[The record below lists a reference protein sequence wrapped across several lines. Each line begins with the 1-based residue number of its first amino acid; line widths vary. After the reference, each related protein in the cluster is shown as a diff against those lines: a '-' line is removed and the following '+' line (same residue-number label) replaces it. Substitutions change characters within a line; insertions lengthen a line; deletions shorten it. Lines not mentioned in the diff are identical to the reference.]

1 MDFGLRALRLDDF
14 FLSFWLGLA
23 SVTLFLLLWNFLFP
37 VNALAMTLVLSV
49 GLLAFLSNRHE
60 VGRILEGEDWRPGLL
75 TWLLL
80 AMLGLWLANLAIAPL
95 SNADSALYH
104 LQAVRWAE
112 RFPAIPGIG
121 NLDGPLAFN
130 NAYLLFDAMLG
141 TGFWEGRANHIAN
154 GLLVLVFLAQC
165 VIAGARIAGGTRDPR
180 RVFEF
185 LLLAAGVHL
194 ALNGNVSSFTTDLAP
209 SLVLLVVAVQ
219 LYTMWSVED
228 ELYAQHSYRFFAI
241 GMLLAAAVS
250 FKMNA
255 APFAATSF
263 PLAILLWARKHKA
276 TMSVVK
282 TSRMAVAAVG
292 VFAAV
297 VMARGLVLSGYPFFP
312 ASFGGFPVEWRVPAE
327 HADAEL
333 AYIVHSGRASTQNF
347 PVVAGEAGLQRVVPT
362 LVSSCPGGPVRYR
375 RAIWRDD
382 AGGQRT
388 SRQTRQRSLIIV
400 GAQHWLVAAPAD
412 SRFCRGVV
420 RHWPRATLCCSLL
433 LGTRVV
439 MRCGGVQAPPGF
451 SEVGHHIV
459 DAGRCSA
466 RRFAGSREPGDCTGV
481 FFHAIRAS
489 TQGHFQSQLQSSRR

>member
-1 MDFGLRALRLDDF
+1 M
-14 FLSFWLGLA
+14 
-23 SVTLFLLLWNFLFP
+23 
-37 VNALAMTLVLSV
+37 
-49 GLLAFLSNRHE
+49 
-60 VGRILEGEDWRPGLL
+60 
-75 TWLLL
+75 
-80 AMLGLWLANLAIAPL
+80 
-95 SNADSALYH
+95 
-104 LQAVRWAE
+104 RWAE

-130 NAYLLFDAMLG
+130 NAYLLFDAMLS

-194 ALNGNVSSFTTDLAP
+194 ALNGHVSSFTTDLAP

-250 FKMNA
+250 FKTDA
-255 APFAATSF
+255 ALFAATSF

-347 PVVAGEAGLQRVVPT
+347 PVVAGEAGLSAWFPRWSCHVLENPYDIAVPFGVT
-362 LVSSCPGGPVRYR
+362 MLAASALLAKRGSARSSSSGHNTG
-375 RAIWRDD
+375 W
-382 AGGQRT
+382 
-388 SRQTRQRSLIIV
+388 
-400 GAQHWLVAAPAD
+400 WLLLPIFC
-412 SRFCRGVV
+412 FCRGVV
-420 RHWPRATLCCSLL
+420 RHCPRATLCCSLL

-489 TQGHFQSQLQSSRR
+489 TQGHFQ